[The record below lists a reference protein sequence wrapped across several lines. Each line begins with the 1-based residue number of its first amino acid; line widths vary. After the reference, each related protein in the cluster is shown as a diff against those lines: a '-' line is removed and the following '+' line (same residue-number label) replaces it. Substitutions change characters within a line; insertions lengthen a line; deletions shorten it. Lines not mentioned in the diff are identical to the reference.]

1 MKKPFRIVFMG
12 TPDFSVPPL
21 LALAE
26 KGHEIVLVI
35 TQPDRPKGRGKKMVP
50 PPVKVAAEKLGLKVV
65 QPENMRSTAIKETLT
80 ALKPDLFVVVAFGHK
95 LSQEILDIPAI
106 NPINIHASLLP
117 AHRGSAPIQA
127 AILNQDKQAGVT
139 TMFMDKDL
147 DTGDMLLKSETPVS
161 ESDTAQDLHDR
172 LGLMGAA
179 LIVKTLDLLAENKL
193 TPIAQDHTLATF
205 APMLKKSDG
214 RIDWTQ
220 SPDKISAHVRAMT
233 PWPGAFTNLDGQRLK
248 IFKVTCH
255 TTPSAADPGTV
266 LGCDDNGIRVATG
279 PGNGAVTIVELQGA
293 SGRRMTAVEFLRG
306 KPVEPGAV
314 FSG

>member
-1 MKKPFRIVFMG
+1 MIKPFKIVFMG

-50 PPVKVAAEKLGLKVV
+50 PPVKVAAQNLGLRVL
-65 QPENMRSTAIKETLT
+65 QPENMHSAEIKETLVN
-80 ALKPDLFVVVAFGHK
+80 LKPDLFVVVAFGHK

-106 NPINIHASLLP
+106 TPINIHASLLP

-127 AILNQDKQAGVT
+127 SILNQDSQTGVT

-147 DTGDMLLKSETPVS
+147 DTGAILLKSETTIH
-161 ESDTAQDLHDR
+161 ESDTAEDLHDR
-172 LGLMGAA
+172 LAVMGAD

-193 TPIAQDHTLATF
+193 TPILQDHTLATF
-205 APMLKKSDG
+205 APLLKKSDG
-214 RIDWTQ
+214 RIDWAW

-233 PWPGAFTNLDGQRLK
+233 PWPGAFTHLNGQRLK

-266 LGCDDNGIRVATG
+266 IGCDDQGIRVAAG
-279 PGNGAVTIVELQGA
+279 SGAVTIIELQGA
-293 SGRRMTAVEFLRG
+293 SGRRMTALDFLRG
-306 KPVEPGAV
+306 RPVKPGVV
-314 FSG
+314 FHG